1 MSLKKPAVLLAG
13 VGTCALAL
21 ASCSSPASQAPAAQS
36 DPAALSG
43 ADAQSPQSTPPP
55 ASSLPTGDTD
65 TALTSKSGQSSQSAP
80 SAPAVDTDPARP
92 AVIIVRLEED
102 ADHEATLAAI
112 NEAVAGV
119 YPGAS
124 VTVEREYKNALQGFA
139 LRAPAGSLEAIR
151 GVSGVSA
158 AFLERETYVQ

>member
-1 MSLKKPAVLLAG
+1 MSMKKPAVLLAG

-21 ASCSSPASQAPAAQS
+21 ASCSSPSSQAPAAQS
-36 DPAALSG
+36 DPAALSDAG
-43 ADAQSPQSTPPP
+43 AQSPQSTPPP
-55 ASSLPTGDTD
+55 ASSLPTGDAD

-80 SAPAVDTDPARP
+80 AADTDPARP

-102 ADHEATLAAI
+102 TDREAALAAI

-124 VTVEREYKNALQGFA
+124 VTVEREYRNALQGFA

-151 GVSGVSA
+151 GVSGVKA

>member
-1 MSLKKPAVLLAG
+1 MSMKKPAVLLAG

-65 TALTSKSGQSSQSAP
+65 TALTSKSGQS
-80 SAPAVDTDPARP
+80 
-92 AVIIVRLEED
+92 
-102 ADHEATLAAI
+102 
-112 NEAVAGV
+112 
-119 YPGAS
+119 
-124 VTVEREYKNALQGFA
+124 
-139 LRAPAGSLEAIR
+139 
-151 GVSGVSA
+151 
-158 AFLERETYVQ
+158 